1 MMMNNKNYDA
11 TSHSELSSMSYCA
24 DNESSQH
31 DDQYFAPSLEG
42 GGGGHDVL
50 LLPSNNIEDDEDK
63 NKTESNENPETLLLD
78 TNSEDEKKDDLKPDS
93 DDACTSLVMEM
104 MLHDENNDQGI
115 QCHDDE
121 SSSGVLF
128 GREEIPSSCMAVKN
142 YHTIQQYNQ
151 DDDDEGDVSSS
162 ERTPIL
168 SNHAGSSTHE
178 YFSLNSS
185 FSTEE
190 KRPLNSHNNDGNNRL
205 DRLTGIKGLEY
216 PSDSIPKSSLAEHQ
230 PRKPPKKKKGAGGD
244 KGSKRNTTTSRDK
257 EFIPT
262 LMRRQKSI
270 SEKVLDHKGRR
281 QPTLFR
287 DVTFAILYLGQLI
300 TVICIGLRFG
310 PGAFEQ
316 DDQKQI
322 VVSIDQFGMP
332 VKETSVSG
340 KDIELCYMNT
350 LLMTLLTG
358 VSAIGLSLAV
368 MSFMAVFTKH
378 LVHMA
383 LFLAISLSIIW
394 TVVGLIR
401 SQDQSFVPL
410 TGIFALGASVVY
422 TFMVWEKIPFVYAN
436 LFTALA
442 AIRNTFVIAGLAV
455 VMQIVALF
463 WIMFYFFTIIGTY
476 DFFQGDDAVGR
487 IHHNMKSWD
496 IAAYAGLG
504 ISFYWTI
511 QALSHIIQVCIAGY
525 IQRWWFSSRLDHSE
539 KLDVIG
545 ESLTRALVYSL
556 GSVCFGSL
564 FIGFV
569 NFLRSVAD
577 HIRPNTEEAPLR
589 VLVAVQ
595 EFLVSCIDYVALV
608 FHNFAMVYVG
618 MYGYNYLQAA
628 DKANILFFKRGW
640 QDIVDH
646 SLLSNLLWVVS
657 LMIAGLCGCISMEIE
672 HLWDISLISGD
683 EPSNL
688 SFCIGFLV
696 GFILSN
702 ILFSVIRSSVNT
714 VVVCFAGSPTEFQT
728 FHPECSQIM
737 RNAWKE
743 SWPGFVD
750 FVEKD
755 DVLLGPH
762 SPSRRS
768 MRRNLYI

>member
-1 MMMNNKNYDA
+1 MMNNKNYDA

-31 DDQYFAPSLEG
+31 DGQRNQHHNCYYFDPSLEG
-42 GGGGHDVL
+42 TVGGQDVL
-50 LLPSNNIEDDEDK
+50 LLLLSPSNNIEDADEDDK
-63 NKTESNENPETLLLD
+63 KTASNENSQILLFNA
-78 TNSEDEKKDDLKPDS
+78 NSEE
-93 DDACTSLVMEM
+93 
-104 MLHDENNDQGI
+104 LHDENNDQGV

-121 SSSGVLF
+121 SSSGVLLLE
-128 GREEIPSSCMAVKN
+128 REEIPSSCLAVHN
-142 YHTIQQYNQ
+142 YHTIQQYDQ
-151 DDDDEGDVSSS
+151 DDDEGDVSSS

-190 KRPLNSHNNDGNNRL
+190 KRPLNSNNNDGNNRL
-205 DRLTGIKGLEY
+205 GKLTGVKGLDY
-216 PSDSIPKSSLAEHQ
+216 PSGSIPKSPLAEHQ
-230 PRKPPKKKKGAGGD
+230 QRKPPKKKGTGGD

-257 EFIPT
+257 ECIPT
-262 LMRRQKSI
+262 VMRRQKSI

-287 DVTFAILYLGQLI
+287 DVFFAILYIGQLI

-358 VSAIGLSLAV
+358 ASAIGLSLAV

-476 DFFQGDDAVGR
+476 DFFQGDDAVGSV
-487 IHHNMKSWD
+487 HHNMKSWD

-511 QALSHIIQVCIAGY
+511 QALSHTIQVCIAGY

-539 KLDVIG
+539 KLDIIG

-672 HLWDISLISGD
+672 HVWDISLISGD
-683 EPSNL
+683 EPSSL

-755 DVLLGPH
+755 DVRLGPH